1 MNQISIN
8 KAKTKDKMYMRV
20 GVMKD
25 YKLKL
30 WKLRA
35 SHTLVARGTVGVTF
49 DFYLF
54 IFIVCEICC
63 EIAQA
68 ERT

>member
-1 MNQISIN
+1 
-8 KAKTKDKMYMRV
+8 MYMSV

-35 SHTLVARGTVGVTF
+35 SHARGTGTPKDKDVQVRRLEMF
-49 DFYLF
+49 VYYESMKRKL
-54 IFIVCEICC
+54 I
-63 EIAQA
+63 
-68 ERT
+68 